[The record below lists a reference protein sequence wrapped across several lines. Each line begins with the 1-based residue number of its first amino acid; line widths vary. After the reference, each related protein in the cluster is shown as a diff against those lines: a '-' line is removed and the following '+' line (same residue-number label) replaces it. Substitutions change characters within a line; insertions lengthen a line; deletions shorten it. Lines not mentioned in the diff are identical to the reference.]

1 MEVLGK
7 FHRLQ
12 LQFSILHNASCK
24 YSLLPFCFYLECQV
38 SHTDTDMVMSAHRKR
53 YEHAEAEFIAAKQIL
68 HDTSETK
75 ELLSEHLCNVIQQ
88 NEIRKAKKLAE
99 LLHALNVES
108 GVAPSASMPSLPVLL
123 QRTPTPGLDVWPR
136 KERRKTSV
144 QKTDSPLLAAE
155 EKTKS
160 PSTAGSEAVSTTAN
174 RAGT

>member
-1 MEVLGK
+1 
-7 FHRLQ
+7 
-12 LQFSILHNASCK
+12 
-24 YSLLPFCFYLECQV
+24 
-38 SHTDTDMVMSAHRKR
+38 MVMFVYRKR

-108 GVAPSASMPSLPVLL
+108 GITNPASMPSLPVLL

-144 QKTDSPLLAAE
+144 QKIDSPLLAAE
-155 EKTKS
+155 EKTKL
-160 PSTAGSEAVSTTAN
+160 PSTDSGEVVSTV
-174 RAGT
+174 AGLEEHAGL

>member
-1 MEVLGK
+1 MIM
-7 FHRLQ
+7 F
-12 LQFSILHNASCK
+12 I
-24 YSLLPFCFYLECQV
+24 
-38 SHTDTDMVMSAHRKR
+38 HRKR
-53 YEHAEAEFIAAKQIL
+53 YEHAEVEFIAAKQIL

-108 GVAPSASMPSLPVLL
+108 GITNPASMPSLPVLL

-144 QKTDSPLLAAE
+144 QKIDSPLLTTE
-155 EKTKS
+155 EQTKL
-160 PSTAGSEAVSTTAN
+160 PSTDSGEVVSTA
-174 RAGT
+174 AGLEEHAGM